1 MWVLIMH
8 KSNVTPTSPSL
19 PGHGSAKETYLT
31 NTLPHGVGVL
41 TVFDNIHMVYIVIS
55 FLVFVDK

>member
-19 PGHGSAKETYLT
+19 PGHGSAKETY
-31 NTLPHGVGVL
+31 GVGVL
-41 TVFDNIHMVYIVIS
+41 TVFDNIHKVYIVIS